1 MKPMKLIA
9 LSLLFASATVSMAQ
23 NPENYRPAVYPQQQ
37 TTVGDAQLTESTT
50 DGTTEYLFKNDVLD
64 AKFVRTAEGKLTF
77 GGSKAMDLL
86 AGSELFTVKFG
97 TGGSKTVKASEMT
110 LTDVE
115 IVSLDADPKAVKGAE
130 HFAGKQLKATFAYKY
145 STANVTIVWTADL
158 RDGSHYIKTN
168 VELSADKNVRMF
180 AIIPM
185 QYDVDVTASG
195 KKAPAPV
202 GDSRLRGRVVSND
215 KIFALLDTPTAI
227 NTAGDGSTGSAVE
240 GEVVK
245 TWNDAW
251 EPASW
256 KTVPSGEV
264 PFRIIEQAFDYPKVL
279 YKDFEIEVTE
289 KGTVSVEFH
298 YGGVGNHGLNMCGV
312 ELISATQTNGD
323 YHHGFAGGKEDK
335 NVYNIDVQ
343 QPGTYTVRMYVEN
356 KTEEIDSK
364 GSIKLQLVRRAEEAG
379 ADGEVV
385 PIQGLWSRD
394 TTLEKGN
401 TWNVGSVVGLVA
413 PEENRRS
420 VLAYLERERAVPW
433 RPFPI
438 YNSWYELNIDRTNKN
453 HDCNQN
459 MKVEQTVDVLQ
470 QWKQH
475 MFDTQG
481 VSIKAF
487 VWDDGWDKYGTWEFN
502 GGFPNG
508 FSEPDVVAR
517 QMCSGQGAWLGPCGG
532 YDVAGDERKAYW
544 TRQGLQ
550 CNLYNKKYYDVFYNA
565 CKRLC
570 DDYEFRYFKFDGIST
585 LSPAYGPAAGT
596 NGEEDAEGIINI
608 EREIRKFKPEIF
620 FNTTVGT
627 WASTA
632 WLNISDAVWRHHN
645 DHGYAGTNSNS
656 REKWITYRDQYIYQ
670 HYVVEN
676 PLMTINS
683 MMSHGFM
690 LSNYGG
696 PNNMPKDYASVLREL
711 RCAFACGSGQVELY
725 ADYKLMNEI
734 NGGKLWE
741 DMANLI
747 KWQRRNADVLPD
759 THWVGGDPAK
769 EEVYGWAAWNG
780 NKAVLSLR
788 NGKAASQKITFTLR
802 KALNIPS
809 SVKTTVT
816 FHKPFDDQKA
826 LTGLTEGQPIDI
838 DKELTLTLPGSSVYM
853 FDGLDENGS
862 LVLVNDL
869 HFEQSEVH
877 IPAGRAKAPEYVVAP
892 LDASDK
898 TLEWRSDDESIATV
912 SDGAIT
918 GVAPGETTV
927 TAHAVDGSGLTM
939 KIRVIVDINLQNDL
953 EKLID
958 EAQKTYDANEAV
970 EYGDNLITKAS
981 QFTSPFSQN
990 DLYPSKPDGGNLKDG
1005 ILIDQN
1011 ADTFWHSAWSG
1022 GDQKAH
1028 SHYLQVALDEEID
1041 GNVLLT
1047 FTRRKAANDQ
1057 VTRFDVESSLDGQN
1071 FSHSAYI
1078 DLSNT
1083 AQGATETKNFFL
1095 EQKARHLRFWAD
1107 ATTSNRGY
1115 WHCAEFQLNKATRE
1129 SLNSEHKAEAD
1140 ALLAALAEARK
1151 VTEATQPD
1159 VDALQKVYE
1168 AYLAALGGVVDGV
1181 GSLYSPTLSTGTYDL
1196 QGRRVTGSGNGVVI
1210 EGARKVMR

>member
-1 MKPMKLIA
+1 MKPLKLTL
-9 LSLLFASATVSMAQ
+9 LSLLFASATVSVAQ
-23 NPENYRPAVYPQQQ
+23 NPANYRPAVYPQQQ
-37 TTVGDAQLTESTT
+37 KSVGTAALTESTA
-50 DGTTEYLFKNDVLD
+50 DGTTEYLFRNDVLD
-64 AKFVRTAEGKLTF
+64 AKFVKKDGKLTF
-77 GGSKAMDLL
+77 GGSTTMDLL
-86 AGSELFTVKFG
+86 AGTELFTVKFG

-110 LTDVE
+110 LTNVE
-115 IVSLDADPKAVKGAE
+115 IVDLEANPSAIKGAE
-130 HFAGKQLKATFAYKY
+130 HFGGKQLKATFTYKY
-145 STANVTIVWTADL
+145 STSNVTITWTADL

-180 AIIPM
+180 AVIPM
-185 QYDVDVTASG
+185 QYDVDVAASG
-195 KKAPAPV
+195 KAAPAPV
-202 GDSRLRGRVVSND
+202 GDNRLRGRVVSNG

-227 NTAGDGSTGSAVE
+227 NTAGE
-240 GEVVK
+240 G
-245 TWNDAW
+245 
-251 EPASW
+251 
-256 KTVPSGEV
+256 
-264 PFRIIEQAFDYPKVL
+264 
-279 YKDFEIEVTE
+279 
-289 KGTVSVEFH
+289 
-298 YGGVGNHGLNMCGV
+298 
-312 ELISATQTNGD
+312 TQ
-323 YHHGFAGGKEDK
+323 
-335 NVYNIDVQ
+335 
-343 QPGTYTVRMYVEN
+343 
-356 KTEEIDSK
+356 
-364 GSIKLQLVRRAEEAG
+364 
-379 ADGEVV
+379 GEVV

-401 TWNVGSVVGLVA
+401 TWNVGSAVGLVA
-413 PEENRRS
+413 AEEDRRS

-438 YNSWYELNIDRTNKN
+438 YNSWYELNIDRTNKKSYDTDN
-453 HDCNQN
+453 L
-459 MKVEQTVDVLQ
+459 KVEQTVDVLQ
-470 QWKQH
+470 QWKKN

-487 VWDDGWDKYGTWEFN
+487 VWDDGWDKYGTWGFN
-502 GGFPNG
+502 AGFPHG

-532 YDVAGDERKAYW
+532 YDTAGTQRRNYW
-544 TRQGLQ
+544 AGNGG
-550 CNLYNKKYYDVFYNA
+550 CNLHNPKYYEVFYNA

-570 DDYEFRYFKFDGIST
+570 DDYEFRYFKFDGISE

-747 KWQRRNADVLPD
+747 KWQRKNADVLPD

-769 EEVYGWAAWNG
+769 EQIYGWAAWNG

-802 KALNIPS
+802 EALNIPK
-809 SVKTTVT
+809 SVNTTIT
-816 FHKPFDDQKA
+816 LRKPFSDQKA
-826 LTGLTEGQPIDI
+826 LNGLTEGQPIDI
-838 DKELTLTLPGSSVYM
+838 DTPLTLTLPGSSVYM
-853 FDGLDENGS
+853 FDGLDDNGT
-862 LVLVNDL
+862 LVLVSDL
-869 HFEQSEVH
+869 HFEQGEVH
-877 IPAGRAKAPEYVVAP
+877 IPAGRAKAPAYVVAP

-898 TLEWRSDDESIATV
+898 TLEWSSDDESIATV
-912 SDGAIT
+912 NDGAIT

-927 TAHAVDGSGLTM
+927 TAEAVDGSGLTM
-939 KIRVIVDINLQNDL
+939 KIKVIVDINLQNDL
-953 EKLID
+953 EQLIE
-958 EAQKTYDANEAV
+958 EAQNTYDANEAV
-970 EYGDNLITKAS
+970 EYGDDLITKAS
-981 QFTSPFSQN
+981 QFSSPFSQN
-990 DLYPSKPDGGNLKDG
+990 DLYPGKLDGGNLKDG
-1005 ILIDQN
+1005 VLIDQN
-1011 ADTFWHSAWSG
+1011 PDTFWHSAWSG

-1028 SHYLQVALDEEID
+1028 SHYLQVALGEEID

-1047 FTRRKAANDQ
+1047 FTRRNAANDQ
-1057 VTRFDVESSLDGQN
+1057 VTRFDVETSLDGQD

-1078 DLSNT
+1078 DLTNT
-1083 AQGATETKNFFL
+1083 SQGATETKNFFL
-1095 EQKARHLRFWAD
+1095 EQKALHLRFWAD

-1129 SLNSEHKAEAD
+1129 SLNSEHRAEAE
-1140 ALLAALAEARK
+1140 ALLAALTDARK
-1151 VTEATQPD
+1151 VTEATQEEID
-1159 VDALQKVYE
+1159 VLAAAYK
-1168 AYLAALGGVVDGV
+1168 AYLEALGNTPDAV
-1181 GSLYSPTLSTGTYDL
+1181 GSAIFNRESSNRKCYDL
-1196 QGRRVTGSGNGVVI
+1196 QGRTVRFLTKGVYLVNGK
-1210 EGARKVMR
+1210 KVMR